1 MNKHISTEYL
11 NIDEAASYL
20 RVKKSWIYQNH
31 KLLNIPVYYFGRQL
45 VFKTQDLNEWALSK
59 AQNRAS

>member
-1 MNKHISTEYL
+1 MNEHNLNEYL
-11 NIDEAASYL
+11 NVDEAASYL

-31 KLLNIPVYYFGRQL
+31 KVLNIPVYYFGRQL
-45 VFKTQDLNEWALSK
+45 VFKTQELNEWALSK